1 MIQYCIKGEIMK
13 LLELEK
19 LVNSEYFWIGDAEIV
34 GSTLI
39 IKDIR
44 DGYTFE
50 LTIQEEDNLYHIKK
64 KMNVLRE
71 ETTMT
76 FSCKPHMIG
85 GTLNRLALS
94 IMNADKVAGR
104 VIRDSLYDI
113 FVTRRMRVDTVVT
126 KKKEVFDFIFGQL
139 TLSIE
144 GNLVKIYYKDNTDF
158 KIDKWDT
165 IECEDEDVAFD
176 TYNYSCY
183 LAKETVKTLK
193 SLYSVI

>member
-1 MIQYCIKGEIMK
+1 MK
-13 LLELEK
+13 LVELEK
-19 LVNSEYFWIGDAEIV
+19 LINSEYFWLGDAEIV
-34 GSTLI
+34 DSTLI

-50 LTIQEEDNLYHIKK
+50 LTIQEEDDLYHIKK
-64 KMNVLRE
+64 KMNVLGE

-76 FSCKPHMIG
+76 FSCKPHMIDG
-85 GTLNRLALS
+85 ALNRLAFA

-126 KKKEVFDFIFGQL
+126 KKKKEVFDFIFGQL
-139 TLSIE
+139 TLSVEDNI
-144 GNLVKIYYKDNTDF
+144 VKIYYKDNTDF

-165 IECEDEDVAFD
+165 IECEDEEVALD
-176 TYNYSCY
+176 TFNYSCY

-193 SLYSVI
+193 SLYSVV

>member
-1 MIQYCIKGEIMK
+1 MT

-19 LVNSEYFWIGDAEIV
+19 LVNSEYFWLGDTEII

-39 IKDIR
+39 IKDER

-50 LTIQEEDNLYHIKK
+50 LTIQEEDNLYHIKR
-64 KMNVLRE
+64 KMNVLGE
-71 ETTMT
+71 ESTMT
-76 FSCKPHMIG
+76 FSCKPRMIE
-85 GTLNRLALS
+85 GTLQRLAFS

-126 KKKEVFDFIFGQL
+126 KKKKEVFDFIFGQL
-139 TLSIE
+139 TLSLDD
-144 GNLVKIYYKDNTDF
+144 NVVNIYYKDNTDF
-158 KIDKWDT
+158 NIDRQDT
-165 IECEDEDVAFD
+165 IKCEDREVALD
-176 TYNYSCY
+176 TFNYSCY

-193 SLYSVI
+193 SLYSVV

>member
-1 MIQYCIKGEIMK
+1 ME

-34 GSTLI
+34 GSTLT
-39 IKDIR
+39 IKDVR

-50 LTIQEEDNLYHIKK
+50 LTIQEEANLYHIKK
-64 KMNVLRE
+64 KMNVLGE

-76 FSCKPHMIG
+76 FSCKPHMIEG
-85 GTLNRLALS
+85 ALTRLAFA

-126 KKKEVFDFIFGQL
+126 KKKKEVYDMIFGQL
-139 TLSIE
+139 TLSVE
-144 GNLVKIYYKDNTDF
+144 GNIVKIYYKDNTDF

-165 IECEDEDVAFD
+165 IECEDEDVAVD
-176 TYNYSCY
+176 TYSYSCY
-183 LAKETVKTLK
+183 LAKETTKTLK
-193 SLYSVI
+193 SLYSVV

>member
-1 MIQYCIKGEIMK
+1 MK
-13 LLELEK
+13 LSELEK
-19 LVNSEYFWIGDAEIV
+19 LVNSEYFWLGDTEIN
-34 GSTLI
+34 GSTLT
-39 IKDIR
+39 IKDVR

-64 KMNVLRE
+64 KMSVLGE

-76 FSCKPHMIG
+76 FSCKPYMIEG
-85 GTLNRLALS
+85 ALTRLAFA

-126 KKKEVFDFIFGQL
+126 KKKIEVFDFIFGQL

-144 GNLVKIYYKDNTDF
+144 ANLVKVYYKDNTDF

-183 LAKETVKTLK
+183 LAKETTKTLK
-193 SLYSVI
+193 NLYSVV

>member
-1 MIQYCIKGEIMK
+1 MK
-13 LLELEK
+13 LVELEK
-19 LVNSEYFWIGDAEIV
+19 LVNSEYFWLGDTETV

-39 IKDIR
+39 IKEVR

-64 KMNVLRE
+64 KMNVLGE
-71 ETTMT
+71 ETTMS
-76 FSCKPHMIG
+76 FSCKPHTVDGAIH
-85 GTLNRLALS
+85 RLAFA

-113 FVTRRMRVDTVVT
+113 FVTRRVRVDTVVT
-126 KKKEVFDFIFGQL
+126 KKKEEVFDFIFGQL
-139 TLSIE
+139 TLSID
-144 GNLVKIYYKDNTDF
+144 GNLVKVYYKDNTDF
-158 KIDKWDT
+158 NIDKWDT

>member
-1 MIQYCIKGEIMK
+1 MK

-34 GSTLI
+34 GPTLI

-50 LTIQEEDNLYHIKK
+50 LTIQEKDNLYHIKK
-64 KMNVLRE
+64 KMNVLGE
-71 ETTMT
+71 ETTMS
-76 FSCKPHMIG
+76 FSCNPHTVDGAIHRIAFSLME
-85 GTLNRLALS
+85 
-94 IMNADKVAGR
+94 ADKAAGR
-104 VIRDSLYDI
+104 VVRDSLYDI

-126 KKKEVFDFIFGQL
+126 KKKKEVFDFIFGQL

-144 GNLVKIYYKDNTDF
+144 DNLVKVYYKDNTDF
-158 KIDKWDT
+158 NIDKWDT
-165 IECEDEDVAFD
+165 IECEDDDVAFD

>member
-1 MIQYCIKGEIMK
+1 MK

-19 LVNSEYFWIGDAEIV
+19 LVNSEYFWLGDAEIV
-34 GSTLI
+34 GSNLI
-39 IKDIR
+39 IKDVR

-64 KMNVLRE
+64 KMNVLGE
-71 ETTMT
+71 ETTMS
-76 FSCKPHMIG
+76 FSCKPHMIDG
-85 GTLNRLALS
+85 AIHRLAFS

-113 FVTRRMRVDTVVT
+113 FVTRRMSVDTVVT
-126 KKKEVFDFIFGQL
+126 KKKKEVFDFIFGQL
-139 TLSIE
+139 ALSIE
-144 GNLVKIYYKDNTDF
+144 NNLVKVYYKDNTDF
-158 KIDKWDT
+158 NIDRQDT
-165 IECEDEDVAFD
+165 IKCEDREVALD
-176 TYNYSCY
+176 TFNYSCY

>member
-1 MIQYCIKGEIMK
+1 MK

-19 LVNSEYFWIGDAEIV
+19 LVNSEYFWLGDVEIS
-34 GSTLI
+34 GSTLT

-50 LTIQEEDNLYHIKK
+50 LTIKEEDDLYSVKK
-64 KMNVLRE
+64 RLNVLGE

-76 FSCKPHMIG
+76 FSCKPHTVDGAIHRIAFSLMD
-85 GTLNRLALS
+85 
-94 IMNADKVAGR
+94 ADKMANR
-104 VIRDSLYDI
+104 VIKDSLYDI
-113 FVTRRMRVDTVVT
+113 FVNRRMKVDTVVT
-126 KKKEVFDFIFGQL
+126 KKKKEVFDFIFGQL

-144 GNLVKIYYKDNTDF
+144 DNFVKIYYKDNTDF
-158 KIDKWDT
+158 NIDKWDT

>member
-1 MIQYCIKGEIMK
+1 MK
-13 LLELEK
+13 LVELEK
-19 LVNSEYFWIGDAEIV
+19 LINSEYFWLGDTEIN
-34 GSTLI
+34 GSTLT
-39 IKDIR
+39 IKDVR

-64 KMNVLRE
+64 KMNVLGE

-76 FSCKPHMIG
+76 FSCKSHMIDG
-85 GTLNRLALS
+85 ALNRLAFA
-94 IMNADKVAGR
+94 IMNADKVASR

-126 KKKEVFDFIFGQL
+126 KKKKEVFDFIFGQL
-139 TLSIE
+139 TLSID
-144 GNLVKIYYKDNTDF
+144 GNLVKVYYKDNTNF
-158 KIDKWDT
+158 NIDKWDT

-183 LAKETVKTLK
+183 LAKETTKTLK
-193 SLYSVI
+193 SLYSVV

>member
-1 MIQYCIKGEIMK
+1 MT

-19 LVNSEYFWIGDAEIV
+19 LVNTEYFWLGDTEII

-44 DGYTFE
+44 NGYTFE

-64 KMNVLRE
+64 KMHVLGE

-76 FSCKPHMIG
+76 FSCKPHAIKG
-85 GTLNRLALS
+85 ALQRLALS

-126 KKKEVFDFIFGQL
+126 KKKKEVYDMIFGQL
-139 TLSIE
+139 TLSVENNVVNICYKVDAM
-144 GNLVKIYYKDNTDF
+144 LV
-158 KIDKWDT
+158 
-165 IECEDEDVAFD
+165 
-176 TYNYSCY
+176 
-183 LAKETVKTLK
+183 
-193 SLYSVI
+193 

>member
-1 MIQYCIKGEIMK
+1 MK

-64 KMNVLRE
+64 KMNVLGE
-71 ETTMT
+71 ETIMS
-76 FSCKPHMIG
+76 FSCKPHTVDGAIHRIAFSLME
-85 GTLNRLALS
+85 
-94 IMNADKVAGR
+94 ADKAAGR
-104 VIRDSLYDI
+104 VVRDFLYDI

-126 KKKEVFDFIFGQL
+126 KKKKEVFDFIFGQL
-139 TLSIE
+139 TLSID

-158 KIDKWDT
+158 KTDKWDT
-165 IECEDEDVAFD
+165 IKCEDEDVAFD

-193 SLYSVI
+193 SLYSVV

>member
-1 MIQYCIKGEIMK
+1 MK

-19 LVNSEYFWIGDAEIV
+19 LINSEYFWLGDTEIS
-34 GSTLI
+34 GSTLT
-39 IKDIR
+39 IKEIR

-50 LTIQEEDNLYHIKK
+50 LTIQEEDDLYAVKK
-64 KMNVLRE
+64 KLNVLGE

-76 FSCKPHMIG
+76 FSCKPHMING
-85 GTLNRLALS
+85 ALHRIAFS
-94 IMNADKVAGR
+94 VMDADKMANR
-104 VIRDSLYDI
+104 VIKESLYDI
-113 FVTRRMRVDTVVT
+113 FVNRRMRVDTIVT
-126 KKKEVFDFIFGQL
+126 KKKKEVFDFIFGQL

-144 GNLVKIYYKDNTDF
+144 GNLVKVYYKDNTDF
-158 KIDKWDT
+158 KTDKWDT

-176 TYNYSCY
+176 TYNYSCH

>member
-1 MIQYCIKGEIMK
+1 ME

-19 LVNSEYFWIGDAEIV
+19 LVNSEYFWIGNAEIV

-64 KMNVLRE
+64 KMNVLGE

-76 FSCKPHMIG
+76 FSCNPNTVDGAIH
-85 GTLNRLALS
+85 RLAFA

-126 KKKEVFDFIFGQL
+126 KKKQEVFDFIFGQL
-139 TLSIE
+139 TLSIKD
-144 GNLVKIYYKDNTDF
+144 NIVKIYYKDNTDF
-158 KIDKWDT
+158 KTDKWDT
-165 IECEDEDVAFD
+165 IECEDKEVALD
-176 TYNYSCY
+176 TFNYSCY

-193 SLYSVI
+193 SLYSVV

>member
-1 MIQYCIKGEIMK
+1 MT

-19 LVNSEYFWIGDAEIV
+19 LVNSEYFWLGDAEIV

-64 KMNVLRE
+64 KMNVLCE
-71 ETTMT
+71 ETTMS
-76 FSCKPHMIG
+76 FSCKPHTVDGAIH
-85 GTLNRLALS
+85 RLAFA

-126 KKKEVFDFIFGQL
+126 KKKKEVFDFIFGQL

-144 GNLVKIYYKDNTDF
+144 DNVVNIYYKDNTDF
-158 KIDKWDT
+158 NIDRQDT
-165 IECEDEDVAFD
+165 IKCEDKEVALD
-176 TYNYSCY
+176 TFNYSCY

-193 SLYSVI
+193 SLYSVV

>member
-1 MIQYCIKGEIMK
+1 MK

-19 LVNSEYFWIGDAEIV
+19 LVNSEYFWLGDTEIV

-39 IKDIR
+39 IKEVR

-64 KMNVLRE
+64 KMNVLGE

-76 FSCKPHMIG
+76 FSCKPHMIEG
-85 GTLNRLALS
+85 VLTRLAFA

-113 FVTRRMRVDTVVT
+113 FVSRRMRVDTVVT
-126 KKKEVFDFIFGQL
+126 KKRKEVYDMIFGQL
-139 TLSIE
+139 TLSVE
-144 GNLVKIYYKDNTDF
+144 NNVVNIYYKDNTDF
-158 KIDKWDT
+158 NIDRQDT
-165 IECEDEDVAFD
+165 IKCEDREVALD
-176 TYNYSCY
+176 TFNYSCY

-193 SLYSVI
+193 SLYSVGVIYAKF

>member
-1 MIQYCIKGEIMK
+1 MK

-19 LVNSEYFWIGDAEIV
+19 LVNSEYFWIGDTEIS
-34 GSTLI
+34 GSTLT
-39 IKDIR
+39 IKDVR

-50 LTIQEEDNLYHIKK
+50 LTIQEEDGLYHIKK
-64 KMNVLRE
+64 KMSVLGE
-71 ETTMT
+71 ETTMS
-76 FSCKPHMIG
+76 FSCKPHMIDG
-85 GTLNRLALS
+85 ALNRLAFA

-126 KKKEVFDFIFGQL
+126 KKKKEVYDMIFGQL
-139 TLSIE
+139 TLSVE
-144 GNLVKIYYKDNTDF
+144 NNVVNIYYKDNTDF
-158 KIDKWDT
+158 NIDRQDT
-165 IECEDEDVAFD
+165 IKCEDKEVALD
-176 TYNYSCY
+176 TFNYSCY

>member
-1 MIQYCIKGEIMK
+1 MK
-13 LLELEK
+13 LSELEK
-19 LVNSEYFWIGDAEIV
+19 LVNSEYFWLGDTELS

-39 IKDIR
+39 IKDVR

-64 KMNVLRE
+64 KMNVLGE
-71 ETTMT
+71 ETTMS
-76 FSCKPHMIG
+76 FSCKPHMIEG
-85 GTLNRLALS
+85 ALTRLAFAV
-94 IMNADKVAGR
+94 MNADKVAGR

-113 FVTRRMRVDTVVT
+113 FVTRRMRVDAVVAK

-144 GNLVKIYYKDNTDF
+144 DNLVKIYYKDNTDF
-158 KIDKWDT
+158 NIDRQDT
-165 IECEDEDVAFD
+165 LKCEDKEVALD
-176 TYNYSCY
+176 TFNYSCY

>member
-1 MIQYCIKGEIMK
+1 MK

-19 LVNSEYFWIGDAEIV
+19 LVNSEYFWLGDAEIV

-39 IKDIR
+39 IKDER
-44 DGYTFE
+44 DGYRFE

-64 KMNVLRE
+64 KISVLGE
-71 ETTMT
+71 ETTMS
-76 FSCKPHMIG
+76 FSCKPHMIDG
-85 GTLNRLALS
+85 AIHRLAFA

-126 KKKEVFDFIFGQL
+126 KKKKEVFDFIFGQL
-139 TLSIE
+139 TLSVE
-144 GNLVKIYYKDNTDF
+144 NNVVNIYYRDNTDF
-158 KIDKWDT
+158 NIDRQDT
-165 IECEDEDVAFD
+165 IKCEDREVAFD

-183 LAKETVKTLK
+183 LAKETTKTLK

>member
-1 MIQYCIKGEIMK
+1 MT

-19 LVNSEYFWIGDAEIV
+19 LVNSEYFWIGDTEIS
-34 GSTLI
+34 GSTLT
-39 IKDIR
+39 IKDVR

-64 KMNVLRE
+64 KMNVLGE

-76 FSCKPHMIG
+76 FSCKPHMVDGAIHRIAFSLMG
-85 GTLNRLALS
+85 
-94 IMNADKVAGR
+94 ADKVAGR

-113 FVTRRMRVDTVVT
+113 FVNRRMRVDTVVT
-126 KKKEVFDFIFGQL
+126 KKKKEVYDMVFGQL
-139 TLSIE
+139 TLSVE
-144 GNLVKIYYKDNTDF
+144 GNIVKIYYKDNTDF

-165 IECEDEDVAFD
+165 IECEDKEVALD
-176 TYNYSCY
+176 TFNYSCY

-193 SLYSVI
+193 SLYSVV

>member
-1 MIQYCIKGEIMK
+1 MK
-13 LLELEK
+13 LTELEK
-19 LVNSEYFWIGDAEIV
+19 LVNSEYFWLGDTEIS

-39 IKDIR
+39 IKEVR

-64 KMNVLRE
+64 KMNVLGE

-76 FSCKPHMIG
+76 FSCQPHSIEG
-85 GTLNRLALS
+85 VLSRIAFS
-94 IMNADKVAGR
+94 IMNADKTAGR
-104 VIRDSLYDI
+104 VIIDSLYDI

-126 KKKEVFDFIFGQL
+126 KKKKEVFDMIFGQL
-139 TLSIE
+139 TLSVE
-144 GNLVKIYYKDNTDF
+144 NNVVNIYYKDNTDF
-158 KIDKWDT
+158 NIDRQDT
-165 IECEDEDVAFD
+165 IKCEDREVALD
-176 TYNYSCY
+176 TFNYSCY

>member
-1 MIQYCIKGEIMK
+1 MK

-19 LVNSEYFWIGDAEIV
+19 LVNSEYFWLGDTEIS
-34 GSTLI
+34 GSTLT

-50 LTIQEEDNLYHIKK
+50 LTIKEEDNLYHIKK
-64 KMNVLRE
+64 KMNVLGE

-76 FSCKPHMIG
+76 FSCKPHMIDG
-85 GTLNRLALS
+85 AIHRIAFSL
-94 IMNADKVAGR
+94 MEADKVAGR

-126 KKKEVFDFIFGQL
+126 KKKKEVFDFIFGQL
-139 TLSIE
+139 TLSVE
-144 GNLVKIYYKDNTDF
+144 NNVVNIYYKDNTDF
-158 KIDKWDT
+158 NIDRQDT
-165 IECEDEDVAFD
+165 IKCEDREVALD
-176 TYNYSCY
+176 TFNYSCY

>member
-1 MIQYCIKGEIMK
+1 MT

-19 LVNSEYFWIGDAEIV
+19 LVNSEYFWLGDAEIV

-50 LTIQEEDNLYHIKK
+50 LTIQEEDDLYAVKK
-64 KMNVLRE
+64 KLNVLGE
-71 ETTMT
+71 ETTMS
-76 FSCKPHMIG
+76 FSCKPHMING
-85 GTLNRLALS
+85 ALHRIAFS
-94 IMNADKVAGR
+94 VMDADKVAGR

-126 KKKEVFDFIFGQL
+126 KKKKEVFDFIFGQL

-158 KIDKWDT
+158 KIDKWNT

-183 LAKETVKTLK
+183 LAKETTKTLK